1 MSVKHAAS
9 GARPA
14 IREALPA
21 EAGAV
26 ADLWLASRRAAAPAI
41 PPAVHSEAE
50 VRGWFREV
58 VLPSLRDEV
67 WVIGPDGAPEAMM
80 VLQDDWVDQLYV
92 TPARQGHGLGGRLI
106 RFAQD
111 RRERLALWTFEANL
125 AARAFYEAHGFAPN
139 GPPDSDNEEGAP
151 AILYRW
157 QRGFI

>member
-1 MSVKHAAS
+1 MSVKHSAS

-41 PPAVHSEAE
+41 PPAVHSDAE
-50 VRGWFREV
+50 VRSWFRDV
-58 VLPSLRDEV
+58 VLPDHEV
-67 WVIGPDGAPEAMM
+67 WVIGPDGALEAMM

-92 TPARQGHGLGGRLI
+92 APARQRQGLGGRLV

-111 RRERLALWTFEANL
+111 RRERLSLWTFETNL
-125 AARAFYEAHGFAPN
+125 TARGFYEAHGFAPD